1 VIVHWG
7 LPSVSE
13 ACAQAGVSA
22 PLLVASPRWDSLELP
37 VEPAARW
44 QEVPS
49 DRIGEAAAEGR
60 GADGVLAVGGGSAID
75 LGKAISAGT
84 GLPLVSV
91 PTTYAGAE
99 WTSYFGVRD
108 PGRRMRG
115 GGGGA
120 HLAAIVYEPELTLR
134 LPAETTVGTSMNAL
148 AHCAEALYVRGHNP
162 AADEHALAGA
172 HLIAEWLPRVVAA
185 PDDREARTELLRG
198 ACHGGAALGGSMLAL
213 AHAMAQAI
221 GGTYGLPHG
230 TLNGICLPPV
240 LRFNTAFALDAVARF
255 GEAVG
260 APDDPAGRVE
270 ALAALAGPTRLRE
283 LGVPEGDLPALAA
296 AAAERGGNLANPQ
309 PASPDEIERLLR
321 EVY

>member
-1 VIVHWG
+1 VIVRWG
-7 LPSVSE
+7 LGALPE
-13 ACAQAGVSA
+13 ACAEAGVSSS
-22 PLLVASPRWDSLELP
+22 LLVASPRWDSLEP
-37 VEPAARW
+37 SVELVARW
-44 QEVPS
+44 REVPS
-49 DRIGEAAAEGR
+49 DRITDAAAAARE
-60 GADGVLAVGGGSAID
+60 ADGVLAVGGGSAID
-75 LGKAISAGT
+75 LGKAISAAT

-99 WTSYFGVRD
+99 WTTYFGVRD

-120 HLAAIVYEPELTLR
+120 RPAAIVYEPELTLE

-148 AHCAEALYVRGHNP
+148 AHCAEALYAQGHNP
-162 AADEHALAGA
+162 AADEQALAGA
-172 HLIAEWLPRVVAA
+172 SLIAEWLPRVVAA
-185 PDDREARTELLRG
+185 PQELDSRTELLRG

-240 LRFNTAFALDAVARF
+240 LRFNAAFVPEAVGRF

-260 APDDPAGRVE
+260 ARDDPASRVE
-270 ALAALAGPTRLRE
+270 ALAALAGPTRLHE
-283 LGVPEGDLPALAA
+283 LGVPEGDLPGLAA
-296 AAAERGGNLANPQ
+296 AAAERGGNLANPK
-309 PASPDEIERLLR
+309 PASPDEIEQLLR
-321 EVY
+321 AVY